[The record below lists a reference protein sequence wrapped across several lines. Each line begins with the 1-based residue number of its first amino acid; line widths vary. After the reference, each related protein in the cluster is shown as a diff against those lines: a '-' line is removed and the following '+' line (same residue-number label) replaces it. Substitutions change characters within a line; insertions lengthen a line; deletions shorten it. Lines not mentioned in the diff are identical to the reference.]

1 MIPAVCLV
9 LSLLPASDEGPKCN
23 VDGVEVKLFAESPQ
37 EAYLGVD
44 GKEFTVKKKDIAFHS
59 ESKTSIMP
67 AGLLQQLTRQELRDL
82 FAFLM

>member
-9 LSLLPASDEGPKCN
+9 LSLLPASDKGPKCN
-23 VDGVEVKLFAESPQ
+23 VNGNLFAESPQ
-37 EAYLGVD
+37 KADLGLD